1 MLAKTAFAAW
11 LLGAALLASGECQGD
26 ACIAGADEA
35 GLLQV
40 RSPHAAADLELP
52 EVAAPEHVE
61 ALSLFAEMGDP
72 ARARDWMPRNVRRS
86 MDALGGTARRGSRG
100 RRTKEC
106 NFRHPSD
113 CPMRSLVKSAFTSI
127 MPAPDQWGT
136 HCINDSS
143 KYMFQVYPGR
153 SDRLLIYYQDGGA
166 CWDPLS
172 ASMPYAGTKG
182 ICKQEI
188 VEQDEVG
195 VFDKT
200 DKSNPFRD
208 FTIVHVNYCSGD
220 AFTGNSVMPWGRV
233 AGYNNSRAAV
243 AWALHNTRARL
254 DKIAVVGASAGA
266 LAAQVWTRTLL
277 HQFSAGRRSYRSAT
291 AVVDSYLGIFPA
303 HTQPHILG
311 QVFKTCSTPLG
322 RGWAKRCGE
331 DLTVQDVVME
341 TMGMFR
347 DVPFLFI
354 NSKAD
359 FVQGLFYG
367 AVAFTLKKQM
377 ALMNPD
383 QMYTAASDVLEFY
396 SAAPNFAAF
405 QVDGKK
411 HIFLPE
417 PRCKRGLREHCQ
429 GDMYSAG
436 PAGPLSGKAG
446 SGQLLVDWLRN
457 GLDHRR
463 LLSWCRGVPV
473 PFLRGILL
481 PMGACLKDLVGKEL
495 VLG

>member
-233 AGYNNSRAAV
+233 AGYNNSRAAL
-243 AWALHNTRARL
+243 AWATSNM
-254 DKIAVVGASAGA
+254 DKHLKNIVIAGASAGS
-266 LAAQVWTRTLL
+266 LGAQVWGRTLL
-277 HQFSAGRRSYRSAT
+277 AMFSKGQRTYEKSL
-291 AVVDSYLGIFPA
+291 VVADSYLGIFPPN
-303 HTQPHILG
+303 TQPMILDKIFG
-311 QVFKTCSTPLG
+311 VCSVPLG
-322 RGWAKRCGE
+322 RGWHGTCGK
-331 DLTVQDVVME
+331 DLTVQEAFMQ
-341 TMGMFR
+341 TMSLFPR
-347 DVPFLFI
+347 VPFLVV
-354 NSKAD
+354 NSKD
-359 FVQGLFYG
+359 DSTQKLFY
-367 AVAFTLKKQM
+367 AAISFTLKHQM
-377 ALMNPD
+377 VFLNA
-383 QMYTAASDVLEFY
+383 QQIY
-396 SAAPNFAAF
+396 SAAASILGEYSKFPNFGAF
-405 QVDGKK
+405 QVDGEQ
-411 HIFLPE
+411 HMFLPE
-417 PRCKRGLREHCQ
+417 ERCKGPSGNCT
-429 GDMYSAG
+429 GNMYDAT
-436 PAGPLSGKAG
+436 PEGPLAAVGHSG
-446 SGQLLVDWLRN
+446 
-457 GLDHRR
+457 
-463 LLSWCRGVPV
+463 
-473 PFLRGILL
+473 GILGEWL
-481 PMGACLKDLVGKEL
+481 AQGLEQGRPLESRCAGVTRPFADGRPFPVTACQRDLVGKRV
-495 VLG
+495 VLR